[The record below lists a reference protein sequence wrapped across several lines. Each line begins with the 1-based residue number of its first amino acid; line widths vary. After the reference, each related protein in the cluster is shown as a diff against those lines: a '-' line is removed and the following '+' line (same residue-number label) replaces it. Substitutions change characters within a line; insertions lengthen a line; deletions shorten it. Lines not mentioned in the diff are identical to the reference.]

1 MGGACHLAMACDFR
15 WARSDAR
22 FGIPA
27 ARLSVVYGVRGVQ
40 RLLALVGL
48 AATRHIM
55 FSAAQFDSAEA
66 RRIGFVD
73 GVDADPMAAAL
84 AYAGGLARNAPL
96 TIAGTKT
103 LLNGLTMDMGLL
115 TAQVVDA
122 VVNRA
127 VASDDYRDARQ
138 AFVEKR
144 APVFTGK

>member
-1 MGGACHLAMACDFR
+1 
-15 WARSDAR
+15 
-22 FGIPA
+22 
-27 ARLSVVYGVRGVQ
+27 
-40 RLLALVGL
+40 
-48 AATRHIM
+48 M
-55 FSAAQFDSAEA
+55 FSAAQFDAAYA

-84 AYAGGLARNAPL
+84 AYAARLADNAPL

-103 LLNGLTMDMGLL
+103 LLSGLTMDMGLL
-115 TAQVVDA
+115 TAQAVDA

-127 VASDDYRDARQ
+127 VASDDYRDARL